1 MESSDNSVDA
11 KKKWLFRGGIAL
23 SGAAIAGVL
32 GWRRERKRSEAA
44 VQALLASA
52 SRKSLVEPVALS
64 TLPELPRPV
73 ARYFRQALRDKQR
86 MIKTARMR
94 QTGELRI
101 STESE
106 KWSRFTGSEVVLPG
120 GPGFVWTAEVAM
132 PLGTYVRVIDSYIG
146 GICSGRVSFLSGLP
160 LSSESGA
167 AELNSGALHRYL
179 AEAVWYPTALLPQAG
194 VSWSPIN
201 DDAALATLTDKETTV
216 SLEFRFNDIGEVTGI
231 YSPGRFGRFHDG
243 YQRVPWEG
251 HFRYYEVRAGM
262 RVPTFGEV
270 GWYDSEEWQPVWK
283 SNLIHI
289 AYEFL
294 P

>member
-1 MESSDNSVDA
+1 MERPDNSVEA
-11 KKKWLFRGGIAL
+11 KKSWLFRGGIAL
-23 SGAAIAGVL
+23 AGATIAGLL
-32 GWRRERKRSEAA
+32 GWRRERKRSEAL

-52 SRKSLVEPVALS
+52 SRTALVEPVTLS
-64 TLPELPRPV
+64 NLSELPRPV

-86 MIKTARMR
+86 MIKTVRMR
-94 QTGELRI
+94 QTGELR
-101 STESE
+101 STEDE
-106 KWSRFTGSEVVLPG
+106 KWSGFKASEVVLPL
-120 GPGFVWTAEVAM
+120 GPGFVWTADVAM
-132 PLGTYVRVIDSYIG
+132 PLGTHVRVIDSYIG
-146 GICSGRVSFLSGLP
+146 GVGSGRVSFLSGLP
-160 LSSESGA
+160 LSSQSGA

-194 VSWSPIN
+194 VSWSPIS

-231 YSPGRFGRFHDG
+231 YSPGRFGRFRDG
-243 YQRVPWEG
+243 YKRLPWEG
-251 HFRYYEVRAGM
+251 HFSYYEVRAGM
-262 RVPTFGEV
+262 RVPTFAEV

-283 SNLIHI
+283 GNLIHV

>member
-1 MESSDNSVDA
+1 
-11 KKKWLFRGGIAL
+11 
-23 SGAAIAGVL
+23 
-32 GWRRERKRSEAA
+32 
-44 VQALLASA
+44 
-52 SRKSLVEPVALS
+52 
-64 TLPELPRPV
+64 
-73 ARYFRQALRDKQR
+73 

-101 STESE
+101 STENE
-106 KWSRFTGSEVVLPG
+106 KWSRFKGSEVVVPA

-132 PLGTYVRVIDSYIG
+132 PLGTHVRVIDSYIG
-146 GICSGRVSFLSGLP
+146 GIGSGRVSFLSGLP
-160 LSSESGA
+160 ISSESGVV
-167 AELNSGALHRYL
+167 ELNSGALHRYL
-179 AEAVWYPTALLPQAG
+179 AEAVWYPTALLPQSG

-201 DDAALATLTDKETTV
+201 DDAALATLTDEETTV

-231 YSPGRFGRFHDG
+231 YSPGRFGRFRDG
-243 YQRVPWEG
+243 YKRVPWEG
-251 HFRYYEVRAGM
+251 RFSYYEVRAGM

-283 SNLIHI
+283 GNLIHI